1 MITTFYTVLPKRV
14 IFFVFPLF
22 VLTGLTA
29 PAFVPIISSPAHAA
43 AFDALGDAQITS
55 LQQHLTT
62 MKDLAPKLRVQ
73 LRRMRAQV
81 DFDVRQIH
89 TIERSI
95 SQAERDLERLIAMHK
110 RNGFNSIRAHF
121 LADNLRR
128 KAKGLHEGEAYVV
141 GRIEGL
147 REEPNGKAAAL
158 LEQYDQLRLLLGDYN
173 QVVDQCLNIISVAG
187 KAN

>member
-1 MITTFYTVLPKRV
+1 MITTFYTAIPKRV
-14 IFFVFPLF
+14 IFLVFPLF
-22 VLTGLTA
+22 VFTGLMA
-29 PAFVPIISSPAHAA
+29 PALIPALSSPAHAA
-43 AFDALGDAQITS
+43 AFEALGDEQITS
-55 LQQHLTT
+55 LQEHLTT

-110 RNGFNSIRAHF
+110 RNGFNGIRAHF
-121 LADNLRR
+121 LADDLRR
-128 KAKGLHEGEAYVV
+128 KAKGLHEGEIYVV
-141 GRIEGL
+141 GRIERL
-147 REEPNGKAAAL
+147 REGPNGKKVTL

-173 QVVDQCLNIISVAG
+173 QIVDQCLSIISVKSSTG
-187 KAN
+187 